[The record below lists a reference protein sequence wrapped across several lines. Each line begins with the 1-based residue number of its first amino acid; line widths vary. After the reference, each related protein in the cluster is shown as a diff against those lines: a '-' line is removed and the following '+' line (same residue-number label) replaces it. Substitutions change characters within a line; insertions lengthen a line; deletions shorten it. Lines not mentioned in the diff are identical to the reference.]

1 MKAFESRHQFFAN
14 CLWRGIRLPVFAILL
29 VLEPAVTFLCLGIAL
44 LGVLT
49 TVFFKLAAVPHFPFW
64 TMLAISMALVFVR
77 MLYGGLLRL
86 VGR

>member
-1 MKAFESRHQFFAN
+1 MKAVGSRHQLFADL
-14 CLWRGIRLPVFAILL
+14 LWQGIRLPIFAILV

-49 TVFFKLAAVPHFPFW
+49 TVFFKLVAVPHFPFW
-64 TMLAISMALVFVR
+64 TMLALSVAWVFVR

-86 VGR
+86 VAG